1 MSRSTTVARLLA
13 VAFAVVVALGA
24 ATTAVAV
31 QTTVEKDAALT
42 DQTVTDQ
49 VTFEFTADANETVQ
63 ATDEITRANG
73 NVVFAFDSWDRVDA
87 GGGGGGS
94 SNTWDVVS
102 GARYEVTYD
111 VAVTGDVAENT
122 YSGTAEVVGESSTY
136 TSEQLEVYVDL
147 LYPEFG
153 YPDAGNPTLVFDN
166 PNSQSQSTTVDV
178 TVPNTGQGA
187 MVISEATFSNV
198 PSGFSVDTESIPDTI
213 DANGE
218 GDVGIQVTAADDVSA
233 GSYSFTMTLT
243 DNLGNTRDVAVS
255 VDVVKP
261 PIASVPGDEVN
272 VGDVLV
278 GSSSTVDFAVE
289 EIAGNDGIDGLNVE
303 VIGAETDGSVSFDG
317 LRSVSTSPGGRDTTS
332 VTMSAR
338 DTADQ
343 HEELEWDVKVT
354 PEAESAPSYTFTVTG
369 RVIYPAKLERVE
381 ASDSTIPFDEPRSS
395 TSTFQE
401 TTEVGIVNSGD
412 LEMNVVSA
420 DASMV
425 SGSQYITADI
435 ADVPNTVDGL
445 STGPATLALT
455 ADADTPEGEY
465 DVEITLQTEDAG
477 TQTITRT
484 VTITQEPQ
492 LSVSGSVEYGDVTIT
507 ENRTQTIDV
516 AERLGYESIE
526 NVEVEK
532 IEGPDRWLTV
542 VSRPSGTVGAGETQP
557 MVVALQFDTEAEL
570 YQQYRWRF
578 RVSGDGVETQTITV
592 TARAKPYSF
601 DRITEPLG
609 EYDSQEQWKSD
620 TAGPMNEMLLSME
633 ERLRGDAT
641 VPGSD
646 LSRGLAAGRATLL
659 FVDSLDAARTAQ
671 ENGSYGQAQRSL
683 ARAAVAR
690 DLMRQYADSLE
701 QSALRS
707 TAQRGVAA
715 ADAAFDETAAAQRDH
730 YSDAVEANE
739 SAIESAQA
747 HRSLMQLADYTGDEE
762 AEQRH
767 RSSYEEASDRY
778 QALVEDAA
786 TDRAAAD
793 SAYTA
798 YRSNAT
804 VVLAGYPLVLN
815 PARADSALDQ
825 ISRINSRYADSV
837 DGFRRAGATDE
848 ANTAAD
854 RAATV
859 DERLTVSRYGLFGAI
874 GTYALV
880 VVLVLARVAF
890 RTYAYV
896 QDAEAATT
904 GEFLSRT
911 ST

>member
-1 MSRSTTVARLLA
+1 MSRAVGSVRFIAVLL
-13 VAFAVVVALGA
+13 AVVVALGA
-24 ATTAVAV
+24 ATPAVGV
-31 QTTVEKDAALT
+31 STTVEKDAALT
-42 DQTVTDQ
+42 DQTVSDELS
-49 VTFEFTADANETVQ
+49 FEFTADSNDTVE
-63 ATDEITRANG
+63 ATDEITRASG
-73 NVVFAFDSWDRVDA
+73 NVVFAFDSWEQV
-87 GGGGGGS
+87 GGTASGT
-94 SNTWDVVS
+94 SNTWDPVAGEEYRVI
-102 GARYEVTYD
+102 YD
-111 VAVTGDVAENT
+111 VSVTGDVDEQT
-122 YSGTAEVVGESSTY
+122 YSGTATISGG
-136 TSEQLEVYVDL
+136 TSYSEDLDVYVDL
-147 LYPEFG
+147 LYPDFG
-153 YPDAGNPTLVFDN
+153 FPDAGDPKLVFDN
-166 PNSQSQSTTVDV
+166 PNSQSQSTSFDV
-178 TVPNTGQGA
+178 TVPNTGDGA

-198 PSGFSVDTESIPDTI
+198 PSGFSVDTQSIPDTI

-218 GDVGIQVTAADDVSA
+218 GDVGIQVTADDEVSA

-243 DNLGNTRDVAVS
+243 DNLGNTRDTTVS

-261 PIASVPGDEVN
+261 PIASVSGDEVN

-278 GSSSTVDFAVE
+278 GSSSTVDFRVD
-289 EIAGNDGIDGLNVE
+289 EIAGNDGISGLNVE
-303 VIGAETDGSVSFDG
+303 VIGAETDGSVSFND
-317 LRSVSTSPGGRDTTS
+317 LRSVSTTAGGSDTAS

-354 PEAESAPSYTFTVTG
+354 PEADDAPSYTFTVSG
-369 RVIYPAKLERVE
+369 RVIYPANLERVE
-381 ASDSTIPFDEPRSS
+381 ASDTTISFDEPKSS

-412 LEMNVVSA
+412 LEMNVVNA

-425 SGSQYITADI
+425 SGGEYITADV

-445 STGPATLALT
+445 ATGQATLALT
-455 ADADTPEGEY
+455 ADDDTPEGEY
-465 DVEITLQTEDAG
+465 DVEITVRTEDAG
-477 TQTITRT
+477 TQTVTRT
-484 VTITQEPQ
+484 VTITQEPE

-526 NVEVEK
+526 NVRVEQV
-532 IEGPDRWLTV
+532 EGPDRWLTV

-557 MVVALQFDTEAEL
+557 LVVALRFDTQAEL
-570 YQQYRWRF
+570 YQQYRWQF
-578 RVSGDGVETQTITV
+578 RVTGDGVESRTINV
-592 TARAKPYSF
+592 TATAKPYSF

-633 ERLRGDAT
+633 ERLRGDAG

-671 ENGSYGQAQRSL
+671 ENGNYTQAQRSL
-683 ARAAVAR
+683 GRAAVAR
-690 DLMRQYADSLE
+690 DLMRQYADSIE
-701 QSALRS
+701 QDELRS
-707 TAQRGVAA
+707 TAQGGVGA
-715 ADAAFDETAAAQRDH
+715 ADSAFEETVAAQRDH
-730 YSDAVEANE
+730 YTDVVEANE
-739 SAIESAQA
+739 SAIESAEA

-762 AEQRH
+762 AERRH
-767 RSSYEEASDRY
+767 RSSYEEASARY
-778 QALVEDAA
+778 RALVEDAA
-786 TDRAAAD
+786 TDRAAGD
-793 SAYTA
+793 SAYAA

-815 PARADSALDQ
+815 PARADSVLGEIDL
-825 ISRINSRYADSV
+825 INSRYDDSI
-837 DGFRRAGATDE
+837 DGFDRAGATDE

-859 DERLTVSRYGLFGAI
+859 ENRLSISRYGLFGAI
-874 GTYALV
+874 GAYALV
-880 VVLVLARVAF
+880 VVLVLARVGF

-904 GEFLSRT
+904 GEFLTRT